1 MIILPVLIEKEY
13 PNFRLLIDPSCT
25 WIPPEKFRLC
35 KYLIEIVYPEGTDSK
50 LLLIDRWAFGGCYN
64 LQRMNPFPG
73 GLVELGVSAFDFCKK
88 LQGRITIPASIR
100 YVRDG
105 CFNECI
111 SITSVI
117 FEPSTSTTITVVEL
131 GIEIFA
137 YCRELLSVRLPNNL
151 PVIPNDCFFGCLSLL
166 DVVIPRTVRTIQS
179 GAFTYC
185 ALSEV
190 DLPESVIVI
199 DEAVYRSCSVLARV
213 TIRSSTNVVQVGRD
227 VFGDCP
233 SLTTIRVVNPL
244 VWSQLFSAMNTD
256 PGFIYKFVRKYD
268 DQIMTHHRSS
278 R

>member
-1 MIILPVLIEKEY
+1 M
-13 PNFRLLIDPSCT
+13 
-25 WIPPEKFRLC
+25 C

-117 FEPSTSTTITVVEL
+117 FEPSTSTTTTVVEL
-131 GIEIFA
+131 EDGSFEN
-137 YCRELLSVRLPNNL
+137 CRKLLSVRLPNNVT
-151 PVIPNDCFFGCLSLL
+151 VIPMECFYACCSLV
-166 DVVIPRTVRTIQS
+166 DM
-179 GAFTYC
+179 
-185 ALSEV
+185 
-190 DLPESVIVI
+190 DLPESVIVVG
-199 DEAVYRSCSVLARV
+199 EAAYYSCSALARV
-213 TIRSSTNVVQVGRD
+213 TIRSSTNTVQIGRD
-227 VFGDCP
+227 VFVKCP
-233 SLTTIRVVNPL
+233 SLATIRVANPL
-244 VWSQLFSAMNTD
+244 VWSRVLSAMNTD
-256 PGFIYKFVRKYD
+256 PSFLYKFVRKYEG
-268 DQIMTHHRSS
+268 QIMTHHRSS